1 MEKRILGRSGFE
13 VSPMGI
19 GCWAIGG
26 QFFFDGKIDGYGSTD
41 DAESIRAVQ
50 TALDLGITFIDTADC
65 YGVGHSEDLLG
76 IALKGRRDNVILAT
90 KFGHVGNEAT
100 KTLQGVCFDPA
111 YIERALDAS
120 LKRLQTDHIDLYQFH
135 VGDVSVSDADSV
147 IATLERLVANGKIRS
162 FGWSTNALAP
172 ARLMASHAGC
182 TAIQHDYNILQDSDE
197 MLRFCE
203 QQNLA
208 SINRSPLAMGFL
220 SGKFNRDTRISKNDV
235 RGAGHSWTE
244 NIFKDGRPNE
254 DVLQKLDAVREILTS
269 GGRTPAQ
276 GSLAW
281 IWGKSSSNIP
291 IPGFKNVSQVE
302 QNAKAME
309 YGPLSVA
316 QMEEIDQ
323 LLGRK

>member
-26 QFFFDGKIDGYGSTD
+26 QFFLDGKNDGYGDTD
-41 DAESIRAVQ
+41 DNESIKAVQ
-50 TALDLGITFIDTADC
+50 TALDLGVNFIDTADC
-65 YGVGHSEDLLG
+65 YGIGHSEELLG
-76 IALKGRRDNVILAT
+76 VALKGRRDGVILAT
-90 KFGHVGNEAT
+90 KFGFVGNEAT
-100 KTLQGVCFDPA
+100 KTIQGVCYDPA

-135 VGDVSVSDADSV
+135 VGDVSISEADSV
-147 IATLERLVANGKIRS
+147 IGTLERLVAKGKIRS

-172 ARLMASHAGC
+172 ARLMAAHAGC
-182 TAIQHDYNILQDSDE
+182 TAIQHDYNILQDSDG

-220 SGKFNRDTRISKNDV
+220 SGKFNRDTQIPKNDV
-235 RGAGHSWTE
+235 RGAGHSWAE
-244 NIFKDGRPNE
+244 NIFKDGRPVE

-269 GGRTPAQ
+269 GGRTLAQ
-276 GSLAW
+276 GSLSW
-281 IWGKSSSNIP
+281 IWGKSASTLP
-291 IPGFKNVSQVE
+291 IPGFKNVAQVE
-302 QNAKAME
+302 QNVKAME
-309 YGPLSVA
+309 FGPLSAA
-316 QMEEIDQ
+316 QMAEIDQ
-323 LLGRK
+323 LLGR